1 MTFKLPPLPLSGP
14 HHGPASGAAPD
25 SIVLLLHG
33 LGANGDDLIGL
44 APIFANVMP
53 STLFLSPNA
62 PQRFPAAPPGWP
74 AFQWFPL
81 NTFSQEEREEGTL
94 AAAPILAGY
103 IDAVIAGTGLPASKV
118 ALVGFSQGTMI
129 SLYVAP
135 RRAEQLAAV
144 VGYSGALIHGAALKA
159 ECQSNPPVLLVHGD
173 ADPVVPVAALPD
185 AVAGLEA
192 AGLSVQ
198 HHTRPGLQHGIDE
211 EGIRLAALFLRKH
224 LLGLSD

>member
-1 MTFKLPPLPLSGP
+1 MTFKLPPLPLVGP

-53 STLFLSPNA
+53 NTLFLSPNA

-74 AFQWFPL
+74 AYQWFPL
-81 NTFSQEEREEGTL
+81 NTFSQQEREDGIL
-94 AAAPILAGY
+94 AAAPILADY
-103 IDAVIAGTGLPASKV
+103 IDAVIAGIGLSASKV
-118 ALVGFSQGTMI
+118 ALVGFSQGAMM
-129 SLYVAP
+129 SLYLAP
-135 RRAEQLAAV
+135 RRTEQLAAV
-144 VGYSGALIHGAALKA
+144 VGYSGALAHGAALRA
-159 ECQSNPPVLLVHGD
+159 ERQSNPPVLLVHGD
-173 ADPVVPVAALPD
+173 ADPVVPVAALLD
-185 AVAGLEA
+185 AVADLEA

-211 EGIRLAALFLRKH
+211 EGMQLASRFLRRH
-224 LLGLSD
+224 LLGLLD